1 MQVGVS
7 GALKRRSKRW
17 LTVNVKDF
25 ETAGGVGGALL
36 RLKGAG
42 VLRKAY
48 TSPYGSTR
56 LRLRPTRRG
65 YLVISASRRGY
76 VPASITLRIR

>member
-1 MQVGVS
+1 MEVGVK
-7 GALKRRSKRW
+7 GALKRGTKRW

-25 ETAGGVGGALL
+25 ETSGGVGGALL
-36 RLKGAG
+36 RLRGAG
-42 VLRKAY
+42 VARKAR
-48 TSPYGSTR
+48 TAQFGSAR

-76 VPASITLRIR
+76 TPASITLRIR